1 MKTILSSFIAISMLM
16 GASTAFA
23 NPRSPRT
30 HTKKKHSK
38 SGKNRGQSS
47 HKSSDN
53 IPDSN

>member
-1 MKTILSSFIAISMLM
+1 MKTILSAFIAISLLT

-23 NPRSPRT
+23 RSESPKH
-30 HTKKKHSK
+30 HTKKKHVK

>member
-16 GASTAFA
+16 GVSTAFA
-23 NPRSPRT
+23 SPGSPRT